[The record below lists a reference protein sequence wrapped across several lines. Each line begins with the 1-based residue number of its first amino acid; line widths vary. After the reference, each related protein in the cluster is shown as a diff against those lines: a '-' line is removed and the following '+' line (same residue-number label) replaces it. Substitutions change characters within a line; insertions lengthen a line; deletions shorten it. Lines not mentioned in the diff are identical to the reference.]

1 MNSDKINNLFNIITN
16 NDLETQKLGINFSK
30 IINNGDVIALNGD
43 LGSGKTTFMKGVLNG
58 LGYKEEVTSPTYTL
72 INEYRTKFNVIHL
85 DCYREQNLNR
95 WLNIGL
101 LDYFNDN
108 NIIFIEWAE
117 KINSILPNK
126 KINLFF
132 EVIDSN
138 KRLIK
143 YNE

>member
-16 NDLETQKLGINFSK
+16 NHIETEKLGIAFSK
-30 IINNGDVIALNGD
+30 LINNGDVIALNGD
-43 LGSGKTTFMKGVLNG
+43 LGSGKTTFMKGVLTG
-58 LGYKEEVTSPTYTL
+58 LDYKSEVTSPTYTL
-72 INEYRTKFNVIHL
+72 INEYRAKFNVIHL
-85 DCYREQNLNR
+85 DCYREQDLNR